1 MPVFSG
7 LTLTFLYY
15 RRDGAV
21 ASLTQRG
28 ILFVM
33 KIDIHVHC
41 SELSACGRNTMVEMV
56 EAAIE
61 SDLDGIVFTNHHKYV
76 PAEDIVELNNRYA
89 PFRVFNGIE
98 STIGGEDL
106 LIIGTMRKAYTSG
119 KDCNYTHT
127 LNQVR
132 ADGGCV
138 VIAHPFRL
146 HEEFQMDLQADPPDA
161 LEYAST
167 NIYAEN
173 YDRII
178 KLAEDLGIPATV
190 ASDAHRAEDVGCR
203 YLDFEVDVNDE
214 KMLAELIRQG
224 RFACVTERNIQRI
237 GAK

>member
-1 MPVFSG
+1 
-7 LTLTFLYY
+7 
-15 RRDGAV
+15 
-21 ASLTQRG
+21 
-28 ILFVM
+28 M

-41 SELSACGRNTMVEMV
+41 SELSACGRNTAAEMV
-56 EAAIE
+56 EAAVVAG
-61 SDLDGIVFTNHHKYV
+61 LDGIVFTNHHQYM
-76 PAEDIVELNNRYA
+76 PGEEIAEFHRRYS

-98 STIGGEDL
+98 STIEGEDL
-106 LIIGTMRKAYTSG
+106 LIIGSTRKDYQSG
-119 KDCNYTHT
+119 KDCIYTHT
-127 LNQVR
+127 ISKVR

-146 HEEFQMDLQADPPDA
+146 HEEFQMDLHADPPDA

-178 KLAEDLGIPATV
+178 SLAEDIGIPVTV

-203 YLDFEVDVNDE
+203 YLDFDFEIDDE
-214 KMLAELIRQG
+214 KTLAALIRQG
-224 RFACVTERNIQRI
+224 RFTCVTERNIQRI